1 MFGIRPSLGSYTWPM
16 PTYSLEPA
24 SKIVCSLEG
33 PLDLALE
40 LHIISIS
47 FARMSELERA
57 NLEVAAE
64 ENESRKHS

>member
-1 MFGIRPSLGSYTWPM
+1 M
-16 PTYSLEPA
+16 
-24 SKIVCSLEG
+24 
-33 PLDLALE
+33 ALE

-64 ENESRKHS
+64 GNESRKHS